1 MVNPFS
7 TQNPFESQNQSFLQ
21 RLERERLQR
30 RANMLGA
37 AQARQRVQKEQ
48 QEEQQKLAEQAL
60 VQQYAR
66 TMQPPQVQPGQ
77 EYVPGPTPSPPAI
90 VKGID
95 VRPEDEREEPFNF
108 KGGFAPGIRS
118 NIANAAITA
127 LGAIEPAYNTAVGVG
142 ARLLPGDQEFD
153 KQFRNVMEERV
164 EQGKGAGIRQFF
176 AAGTEA
182 ARRAQPMQQGAEIF
196 SSWAV
201 PWLDILGN
209 VGIPQE
215 TLDQFQELREQYF
228 EEETG
233 ETWDDTGFFR
243 NFTADIRASRRAY
256 KDIDLPKYY
265 KGTMEIALDP
275 LNLLPGAGWVNDA
288 KAVTKVAKLSA
299 QGAVN
304 LPRALINSP
313 KTAVSAKVRIL
324 ETWRAANEVP
334 AEELTLDAIKAKA
347 DAGKEIIDNTDIG
360 VLQRQFQQESLAG
373 SARAA
378 ARRTAIAEQKTGQ
391 ATITKELAG
400 IENKRKILA
409 SERKTL
415 FDRKK
420 ELRKR
425 TDDAAIRERSTI
437 QKRIDANNKE
447 KAELFEKQDALT
459 SQWNAIDD
467 VIKRLEEEAEAA
479 SKIKIR
485 TGAEIKE
492 VAEAQMGE
500 RTTPQVAG
508 AFDYIEPIII
518 GNRADDRTAQSSRFF
533 DDADSTTDAQRRID
547 TSDELN
553 ELAEANLRS
562 GQNDAITIG
571 KEAAAVDPNDMN
583 VAQKLGYRIGQL
595 GVKAVGETVASRLP
609 SGVSPQTVS
618 VQGAFREMYY
628 KLPEAIQMPFTGVIN
643 AITPRLIA
651 KLDEVDL
658 NTERIKSALIN
669 ANLQNRAAVVV
680 NQIQAVTGS
689 AKQVFGE
696 TIENAIIDLNKLD
709 PTGKTGNAVKN
720 ALKKRYGTVVEGSE
734 NLRFHESDL
743 INAVVEVAEVR
754 LANGS
759 STIVY
764 DIAANFKKA
773 DSPFFQ
779 NGQIT
784 RQGNYLIQRA
794 KAYGEFAKLLD
805 ESGIPIGV
813 TADGAEI
820 MLRGAARIT
829 QLMTDGAFASRF
841 VWSKSNG
848 ALRGTD
854 GAFDKYYNKAR
865 TLLDP
870 DELLAAVDSG
880 RVAYATPEDTLSVYA
895 SGVYKQIADAA
906 LEERLIKLFSDSS
919 NGLAEKYGVTVVK
932 DLKNVLDSSGTSKEF
947 RSIAGLGETGG
958 RKTKEVGY
966 FLKDKKVTR
975 VTDETT
981 PSERQRL
988 FDSLLFTDDKAA
1000 ARFAKDFDVLLES
1013 EQGFFGLL
1021 KHQMLTNR
1029 VARTAA
1035 DISRIFRL
1043 AGTGIDVGLLAI
1055 YGPVVMGKAS
1065 VDILKGLK
1073 TGNANLVQQGK
1084 ALHKALAD
1092 ATIDSFI
1099 SLVRP
1104 DQVQARLY
1112 APSRRDTLRKMNL
1125 AGVTLSRPTVEAYE
1139 AVNAGGPVTQWMT
1152 KPGKPVDWLRGTGLH
1167 QTLKRFEGAWST
1179 FIDEVKISSFE
1190 AMTKHLDATT
1200 DADEILRIG
1209 DFINKSTGTL
1219 SSEAAGLS
1227 KFQRQIETTF
1237 MFFSPRMTRSMI
1249 ALMSDGMTRGG
1260 VSGNAAREGVIGAW
1274 FGLQAYT
1281 WAVGQALGQDV
1292 NLDPTEPHYLQI
1304 KIGNDWVGPSSQMV
1318 SLPRAAYRAI
1328 AGPDDVDAIYKDFN
1342 EDGGYKDNE
1351 WFRLLRGRAFSAP
1364 AGSVVMDAI
1373 TNEDYFGQPYDNA
1386 KSLATAQARK
1396 ALPFWMQ
1403 DVVVGDP
1410 YRIGW
1415 ATVGAEFAG
1424 LRTRA
1429 LTPYERRRQLRDQ
1442 AVSEKFSKA
1451 GFTNYESLDPK
1462 RKRELFAELEAGV
1475 SSDVSDS
1482 VLRDF
1487 TTVNELIDRRRELNQ
1502 VETTSVDEF
1511 YDVLD
1516 EINVA
1521 KDARKQ
1527 EALRNFELLE
1537 GQTPGD
1543 FRAQLNDINTD
1554 YSPRYEELYDKT
1566 ADGKYADVHAFME
1579 RLDNVGGTER
1589 QEDVWISTF
1598 LEEVLYNPE
1607 FEKVTEFGIEY
1618 HDFDGKSDAE
1628 RAWLDRFGANAYNY
1642 VQDYLRA
1649 GKDLHPIEQELIQAR
1664 EKYGF
1669 YWEAPKLAAI
1679 ENTALSLGKSTAE
1692 IEEEYKQW
1700 NSGTV
1705 QQKEILGKSEV
1716 IKSIRRFVDKTRK
1729 ALRENDQGLDGF
1741 LYRFAYTTTLAHPA
1755 NEDIGSGFYWRSKQ
1769 IFDEEI
1775 YNQFSPQQETG
1786 VK

>member
-1 MVNPFS
+1 M
-7 TQNPFESQNQSFLQ
+7 
-21 RLERERLQR
+21 
-30 RANMLGA
+30 
-37 AQARQRVQKEQ
+37 
-48 QEEQQKLAEQAL
+48 
-60 VQQYAR
+60 
-66 TMQPPQVQPGQ
+66 
-77 EYVPGPTPSPPAI
+77 
-90 VKGID
+90 
-95 VRPEDEREEPFNF
+95 
-108 KGGFAPGIRS
+108 
-118 NIANAAITA
+118 
-127 LGAIEPAYNTAVGVG
+127 
-142 ARLLPGDQEFD
+142 
-153 KQFRNVMEERV
+153 
-164 EQGKGAGIRQFF
+164 
-176 AAGTEA
+176 
-182 ARRAQPMQQGAEIF
+182 
-196 SSWAV
+196 
-201 PWLDILGN
+201 
-209 VGIPQE
+209 
-215 TLDQFQELREQYF
+215 
-228 EEETG
+228 
-233 ETWDDTGFFR
+233 
-243 NFTADIRASRRAY
+243 
-256 KDIDLPKYY
+256 
-265 KGTMEIALDP
+265 
-275 LNLLPGAGWVNDA
+275 
-288 KAVTKVAKLSA
+288 
-299 QGAVN
+299 
-304 LPRALINSP
+304 
-313 KTAVSAKVRIL
+313 
-324 ETWRAANEVP
+324 
-334 AEELTLDAIKAKA
+334 
-347 DAGKEIIDNTDIG
+347 
-360 VLQRQFQQESLAG
+360 
-373 SARAA
+373 
-378 ARRTAIAEQKTGQ
+378 
-391 ATITKELAG
+391 
-400 IENKRKILA
+400 
-409 SERKTL
+409 
-415 FDRKK
+415 
-420 ELRKR
+420 
-425 TDDAAIRERSTI
+425 
-437 QKRIDANNKE
+437 
-447 KAELFEKQDALT
+447 
-459 SQWNAIDD
+459 
-467 VIKRLEEEAEAA
+467 
-479 SKIKIR
+479 
-485 TGAEIKE
+485 
-492 VAEAQMGE
+492 
-500 RTTPQVAG
+500 
-508 AFDYIEPIII
+508 
-518 GNRADDRTAQSSRFF
+518 
-533 DDADSTTDAQRRID
+533 
-547 TSDELN
+547 
-553 ELAEANLRS
+553 
-562 GQNDAITIG
+562 
-571 KEAAAVDPNDMN
+571 
-583 VAQKLGYRIGQL
+583 
-595 GVKAVGETVASRLP
+595 
-609 SGVSPQTVS
+609 
-618 VQGAFREMYY
+618 
-628 KLPEAIQMPFTGVIN
+628 
-643 AITPRLIA
+643 
-651 KLDEVDL
+651 
-658 NTERIKSALIN
+658 
-669 ANLQNRAAVVV
+669 
-680 NQIQAVTGS
+680 
-689 AKQVFGE
+689 
-696 TIENAIIDLNKLD
+696 
-709 PTGKTGNAVKN
+709 
-720 ALKKRYGTVVEGSE
+720 
-734 NLRFHESDL
+734 
-743 INAVVEVAEVR
+743 
-754 LANGS
+754 
-759 STIVY
+759 
-764 DIAANFKKA
+764 
-773 DSPFFQ
+773 
-779 NGQIT
+779 
-784 RQGNYLIQRA
+784 
-794 KAYGEFAKLLD
+794 
-805 ESGIPIGV
+805 
-813 TADGAEI
+813 
-820 MLRGAARIT
+820 
-829 QLMTDGAFASRF
+829 
-841 VWSKSNG
+841 
-848 ALRGTD
+848 
-854 GAFDKYYNKAR
+854 
-865 TLLDP
+865 LDP
-870 DELLAAVDSG
+870 DELLTAVDSG

-932 DLKNVLDSSGTSKEF
+932 DLKNVLDSSGKPKEF
-947 RSIAGLGETGG
+947 KSIAGLGETGG
-958 RKTKEVGY
+958 RKTKPVTYKLE
-966 FLKDKKVTR
+966 DKKATR
-975 VTDETT
+975 VPDQTT

-1013 EQGFFGLL
+1013 KEGFFGLL

-1073 TGNANLVQQGK
+1073 VGGKDGAKLVQQGK

-1104 DQVQARLY
+1104 DQIQARLY

-1190 AMTKHLDATT
+1190 AMTAGLDATT
-1200 DADEILRIG
+1200 DADKYLRIG
-1209 DFINKSTGTL
+1209 DFINKATGTL

-1260 VSGNAAREGVIGAW
+1260 VSGSAAREGVIGAW

-1543 FRAQLNDINTD
+1543 FRGQLNDINRD

-1716 IKSIRRFVDKTRK
+1716 IKSIRRFVDRARK

-1741 LYRFAYTTTLAHPA
+1741 LYRFAYTTTLAHPG

-1769 IFDEEI
+1769 IFDEEA

>member
-1 MVNPFS
+1 
-7 TQNPFESQNQSFLQ
+7 
-21 RLERERLQR
+21 
-30 RANMLGA
+30 MLGA

-48 QEEQQKLAEQAL
+48 QEEQQRLAEQAL

-77 EYVPGPTPSPPAI
+77 EYVAEPTPSPPAI

-196 SSWAV
+196 SSWAM

-265 KGTMEIALDP
+265 KGTMEVALDP

-347 DAGKEIIDNTDIG
+347 DAGKEIIDNIDIG
-360 VLQRQFQQESLAG
+360 VLQRQFQQESLAN

-447 KAELFEKQDALT
+447 KAELFQKQDALT

-518 GNRADDRTAQSSRFF
+518 GNRADDRTAQSSKFF
-533 DDADSTTDAQRRID
+533 DNADSTTDAQRRLD

-553 ELAEANLRS
+553 ELADANLRS
-562 GQNDAITIG
+562 GQASKVQDALRGIYNI
-571 KEAAAVDPNDMN
+571 
-583 VAQKLGYRIGQL
+583 
-595 GVKAVGETVASRLP
+595 
-609 SGVSPQTVS
+609 
-618 VQGAFREMYY
+618 
-628 KLPEAIQMPFTGVIN
+628 LPEAIQMPFTGVIN

-779 NGQIT
+779 NGRIT

-870 DELLAAVDSG
+870 DELLTAVDSG

-932 DLKNVLDSSGTSKEF
+932 DLKNVLDSSGEQKAF
-947 RSIAGLGETGG
+947 KSIAGLGETGG
-958 RKTKEVGY
+958 RKTKEVTY
-966 FLKDKKVTR
+966 KLEDKKATR
-975 VTDETT
+975 VPDQTT

-1013 EQGFFGLL
+1013 KEGFFGLL

-1190 AMTKHLDATT
+1190 AMTAGLDATT
-1200 DADEILRIG
+1200 DADKYLRIG
-1209 DFINKSTGTL
+1209 DFINKATGTL

-1260 VSGNAAREGVIGAW
+1260 VSGSAAREGVIGAW

-1543 FRAQLNDINTD
+1543 FRGQLNDINRD

-1669 YWEAPKLAAI
+1669 YWEAPKEAAI
-1679 ENTALSLGKSTAE
+1679 KNTATKLGISPGWVR
-1692 IEEEYKQW
+1692 EEYRQY
-1700 NSGTV
+1700 NSGTI

-1716 IKSIRRFVDKTRK
+1716 MTLIKGYIRRTRE
-1729 ALRENDQGLDGF
+1729 ALRKNDQGLDGF
-1741 LYRFAYTTTLAHPA
+1741 LYRFNYTTTLAHPG
-1755 NEDIGSGFYWRSKQ
+1755 NEDIGSGFHWRSKQ
-1769 IFDEEI
+1769 IFDEET